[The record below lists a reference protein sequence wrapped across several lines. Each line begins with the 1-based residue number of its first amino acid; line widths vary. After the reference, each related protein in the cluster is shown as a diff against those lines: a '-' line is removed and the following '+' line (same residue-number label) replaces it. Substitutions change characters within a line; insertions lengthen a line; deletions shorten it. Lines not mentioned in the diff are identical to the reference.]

1 MQVAIFVHQPVCSVD
16 SANGII
22 KALSPYYSFKLFSRD
37 EVEST
42 FFNDVDLICI
52 PGGIGDADR
61 FDSLMIYN
69 TDHVQKF
76 VRRGGR
82 YLGICMGA
90 YWAGSYYFNLLDN
103 ICAEQYI
110 TRPGSDTRRPHAKNQ
125 RVLWCGK
132 EESMFF
138 YDGCALVGS
147 GIDSSKI
154 WSLYPNGDPMA
165 IIKDN
170 IGLIGCHPESQT
182 HWYDSYTWMQGKYH
196 NGHHHKLLLDFVKEL
211 LGQQ

>member
-61 FDSLMIYN
+61 FDKLMQYN
-69 TDHVQKF
+69 ADHIRKF
-76 VRRGGR
+76 VDRGGR

-90 YWAGSYYFNLLDN
+90 YWAG
-103 ICAEQYI
+103 
-110 TRPGSDTRRPHAKNQ
+110 
-125 RVLWCGK
+125 
-132 EESMFF
+132 
-138 YDGCALVGS
+138 
-147 GIDSSKI
+147 
-154 WSLYPNGDPMA
+154 
-165 IIKDN
+165 
-170 IGLIGCHPESQT
+170 
-182 HWYDSYTWMQGKYH
+182 
-196 NGHHHKLLLDFVKEL
+196 
-211 LGQQ
+211 